1 MVVAA
6 GSTGHHF
13 ASCFFAAVLREV
25 LARVLRLVARA
36 VVRLRVVLGLRVV
49 LDLDVLILVVR
60 VVGLAFAFR
69 VALLGVA
76 AVRNTSTAHSPTV
89 GA

>member
-6 GSTGHHF
+6 GSCSTGHHF
-13 ASCFFAAVLREV
+13 ASCFFAVVLREV
-25 LARVLRLVARA
+25 VARVLRLVARA

-49 LDLDVLILVVR
+49 LDLDVLTLVVR
-60 VVGLAFAFR
+60 VVGLVFR

-89 GA
+89 GT

>member
-6 GSTGHHF
+6 GSTAHHF
-13 ASCFFAAVLREV
+13 ASCFFAVVLREV

-36 VVRLRVVLGLRVV
+36 VVRLRVLGLCVV
-49 LDLDVLILVVR
+49 FDMDVLILVVR
-60 VVGLAFAFR
+60 VVGLAVVFR
-69 VALLGVA
+69 VALLGVT

-89 GA
+89 GT